1 MGSVDLHDHGVR
13 ALMLAIVDPSY
24 RHSGCSS
31 ESALT
36 AHSAVMKQLAL
47 SAVLLLVVVSTA
59 WAQDVPFKESDRTD
73 VPVVTDAA
81 PDLPIVPGT
90 PEQSK
95 ELVEW
100 FKEAKAFQKWDQ
112 QWRGVAQWNWAGR
125 VAERRREPQAPAWMV
140 AACDDFRDGK
150 IAATQLLVDACELKK
165 ELARNYDDLA
175 AQNIALAQDWHRKQ
189 NEDLDKSWFLSK
201 IHFDA
206 PYILAQSD
214 GWRVFSYFGVHITPF
229 DIKKR
234 MYIWL
239 PPGFSLVSIPNGD
252 GRKLVPAYGAGLSF
266 RWFDFRFPG
275 ASNQSTMYFNVS
287 EFFIPDSSVPGVDN
301 KLTMMGLSFTGK
313 KPK

>member
-1 MGSVDLHDHGVR
+1 MGSVALHDHGVR
-13 ALMLAIVDPSY
+13 ALILPIVDPSY
-24 RHSGCSS
+24 RHSGCSC

-47 SAVLLLVVVSTA
+47 SAALLLVVVPTA
-59 WAQDVPFKESDRTD
+59 WAQDVPFKESARTD
-73 VPVVTDAA
+73 VPVVTDVA

-125 VAERRREPQAPAWMV
+125 VAERRREPEAPAWMV
-140 AACDDFRDGK
+140 AACNDLRDGK

-206 PYILAQSD
+206 PYILAQTD

-275 ASNQSTMYFNVS
+275 ASNQSTMYFNIS
-287 EFFIPDSSVPGVDN
+287 EFFIHSSVPGVDN
-301 KLTMMGLSFTGK
+301 KLTMTGLSFTGK